1 MNGFLFMLVL
11 VVAIVTIGDIIKK
24 RDALDSRKTDSDE
37 LAQIQ
42 ADLNELK
49 KRVVDIQE
57 YVTDLYIQQH
67 DHKQQDDLK

>member
-1 MNGFLFMLVL
+1 MNFFFMLVL

-24 RDALDSRKTDSDE
+24 RDALNSHKIDSDE

-67 DHKQQDDLK
+67 DRKQQDDLK